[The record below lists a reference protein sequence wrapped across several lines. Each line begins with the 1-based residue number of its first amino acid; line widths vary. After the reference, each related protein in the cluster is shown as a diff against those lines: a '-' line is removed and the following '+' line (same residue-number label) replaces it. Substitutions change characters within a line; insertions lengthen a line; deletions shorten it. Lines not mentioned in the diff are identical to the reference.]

1 MNLQQ
6 IPSSNKEIRMM
17 FKASEIYSSV
27 DIDEENCCKINNC
40 SDVCVDGKWVNVKN
54 IVPDM
59 NIELEDSIE
68 KVINIKRDDEFTYLY
83 F

>member
-27 DIDEENCCKINNC
+27 DIDEENCCKISNC
-40 SDVCVDGKWVNVKN
+40 SDVCIDGKWVNVKN

-59 NIELEDSIE
+59 DIELDDSVE
-68 KVINIKRDDEFTYLY
+68 KVTDIKRDDKFTYLY

>member
-1 MNLQQ
+1 
-6 IPSSNKEIRMM
+6 M

-27 DIDEENCCKINNC
+27 DIDEENCYKISNC

-59 NIELEDSIE
+59 NIELEDSVE
-68 KVINIKRDDEFTYLY
+68 KVISIKRDDEFTYLY

>member
-27 DIDEENCCKINNC
+27 DIDEENCCKN
-40 SDVCVDGKWVNVKN
+40 KN
-54 IVPDM
+54 IL
-59 NIELEDSIE
+59 N
-68 KVINIKRDDEFTYLY
+68 K
-83 F
+83 